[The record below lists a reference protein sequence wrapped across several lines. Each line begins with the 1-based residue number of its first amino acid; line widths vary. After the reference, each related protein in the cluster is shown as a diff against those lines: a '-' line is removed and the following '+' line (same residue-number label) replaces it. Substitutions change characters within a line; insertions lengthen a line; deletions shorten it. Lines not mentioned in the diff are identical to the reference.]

1 MAVITERITGD
12 FEERMK
18 EFAAHMIAN
27 VARVGAQAMAQVV
40 YDSAREYVPVSGI
53 PTHYFYGSSSKK
65 AERGQ
70 KKRLAYEHHSGDL
83 KKSIYQVYSEDMS
96 FDGRQVYHVGWNF
109 QGRGRPEQKVPYG
122 FMVEFGTSRSDARPF
137 LYPAYEHNKA
147 CLLSVAN
154 EAMRAEIEAGVR

>member
-12 FEERMK
+12 FEERLK

-53 PTHYFYGSSSKK
+53 PTHYFYGSASKGAK
-65 AERGQ
+65 RGE
-70 KKRLAYEHHSGDL
+70 KKQHAYEYHSGDL
-83 KKSIYQVYSEDMS
+83 KKSIYQVYSKDRS
-96 FDGRQVYHVGWNF
+96 FDGRTAYHVGWNF
-109 QGRGRPEQKVPYG
+109 QGRGRAEQKVPYG
-122 FMVEFGTSRSDARPF
+122 FMVEFGTSKAAARPF

-147 CLLSVAN
+147 RLLAVAS